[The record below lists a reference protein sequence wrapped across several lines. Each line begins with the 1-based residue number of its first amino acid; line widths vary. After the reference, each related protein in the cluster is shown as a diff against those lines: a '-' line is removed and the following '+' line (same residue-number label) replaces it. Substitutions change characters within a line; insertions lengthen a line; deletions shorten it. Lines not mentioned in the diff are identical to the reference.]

1 MIDKQLLQQM
11 IYEKYVNVTKHP
23 TADLYIYN
31 YSAKAQYEKLWNEV
45 TLQCRGLIL
54 DGDGNV
60 VARPFRKFFNLEE
73 HDPSEIPNL
82 PFDVYEKIDGSM
94 FLIVA
99 YKNQLIYATR
109 GSFISDQAIKGKEI
123 FKNKYAN
130 LTSRIEKYKTYV
142 FEVIYPENRIV
153 VEYPNI
159 EDIILLSIID
169 NKTGSEKLE
178 NIGFTTVKKYDGI
191 NDYRKLKELEEDNK
205 EGFVI
210 KFSNNFRVKV
220 KFDEYIRLHRILTG
234 VSNIAIWEYLKDGNS
249 LDELLDRVP
258 DEFYD
263 YVKRTKQELEN
274 EFNSILDE
282 CMRLRRYNFNTQKE
296 AAEYIKEQNHSSI
309 LFNMYNDKK
318 YDHLIWKLVRP
329 TFQKPFKQQ
338 TEC

>member
-1 MIDKQLLQQM
+1 MIDKDLLQQM
-11 IYEKYVNVTKHP
+11 IDEKYVNVTKHP

-31 YSAKAQYEKLWNEV
+31 YTAKAQYDKLWNEV

-60 VARPFRKFFNLEE
+60 VAIPFRKFFNLEE
-73 HDPSEIPNL
+73 HDASDIPNL
-82 PFDVYEKIDGSM
+82 PFEVYEKLDGSM

-109 GSFISDQAIKGKEI
+109 GSFVSEQAIKGKEI

-130 LTSRIEKYKTYV
+130 LTSRIEKYKTYI

-169 NKTGSEKLE
+169 NKTGVETLE

-191 NDYRKLKELEEDNK
+191 NDYRKLKDLAEDNK

-263 YVKRTKQELEN
+263 YVKRTKNDLEHN
-274 EFNSILDE
+274 FQYIEYECVCDYKEFNT
-282 CMRLRRYNFNTQKE
+282 RKE
-296 AAEYIKEQNHSSI
+296 TALYFQTKKYPSI
-309 LFNMYNDKK
+309 LFAMLDKRD
-318 YDHLIWKLVRP
+318 YAPMIWKLIRP

>member
-1 MIDKQLLQQM
+1 MIDKELLQQM
-11 IYEKYVNVTKHP
+11 IDEKYVNVTKHP

-31 YSAKAQYEKLWNEV
+31 YTAKAQYDKVWNEV

-54 DGDGNV
+54 DGEGNV

-73 HDPSEIPNL
+73 HDPIEIPNL
-82 PFDVYEKIDGSM
+82 PFEVYEKLDGSM
-94 FLIVA
+94 FLVVM

-109 GSFISDQAIKGKEI
+109 GSFVSEQAIKGKEI
-123 FKNKYAN
+123 FKNKYAH
-130 LTSRIEKYKTYV
+130 LTSKIEKYKTYI
-142 FEVIYPENRIV
+142 FEVLYKENRIV
-153 VEYPNI
+153 CDYGEL

-169 NKTGSEKLE
+169 NKTGGEIIG
-178 NIGFTTVKKYDGI
+178 NIGFPVVKKYDGI

-220 KFDEYIRLHRILTG
+220 KFDEYVRLHRILTG

-263 YVKRTKQELEN
+263 YVKRTKEDLEHDFQYIEYECVSN
-274 EFNSILDE
+274 YKEFD
-282 CMRLRRYNFNTQKE
+282 TQKE
-296 AAEYIKEQNHSSI
+296 AAEYIKEQKYPSI

-318 YDHLIWKLVRP
+318 YDHLIWKLIRP